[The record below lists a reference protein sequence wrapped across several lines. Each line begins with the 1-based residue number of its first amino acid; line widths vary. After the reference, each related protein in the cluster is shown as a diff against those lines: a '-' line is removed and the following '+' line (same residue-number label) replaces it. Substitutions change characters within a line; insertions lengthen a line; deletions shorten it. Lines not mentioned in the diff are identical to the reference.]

1 MAKYRLT
8 RDYSASGT
16 ASNNAQ
22 APIGQLAPKNIYLT
36 KKLKKGDIIEGS
48 IATEDSVFGIKG
60 QSIAFKTMGAST
72 TNGVAYSDLALLY
85 FPIDNAGAL
94 EEIDD
99 KGNVIN
105 KNEIAPPTKSDSP
118 FSAKLLGAYNQNLII
133 AVVLVAGYFAYKKF
147 KK

>member
-1 MAKYRLT
+1 
-8 RDYSASGT
+8 
-16 ASNNAQ
+16 
-22 APIGQLAPKNIYLT
+22 
-36 KKLKKGDIIEGS
+36 
-48 IATEDSVFGIKG
+48 
-60 QSIAFKTMGAST
+60 MGAST

-105 KNEIAPPTKSDSP
+105 KNEIAPPTKSSGDAFFP
-118 FSAKLLGAYNQNLII
+118 KLAGAYNQNLII